1 MTSPNVWV
9 VPDRDL
15 IKQRAVRRALNTHL
29 VRLRASGWGAD
40 RVDADT
46 IQDLI
51 TVWDSLNRGDDHWA
65 SNELLSY
72 VRLARRQ
79 GERAEHSSGSRA
91 LLHLA
96 QDIEDHLPTPVSISK
111 IAEEVVE
118 QAEQGSSETSRA
130 RHLLLWFDV
139 LTLISEGHGNPVE
152 LAQAALGAYDTN
164 VEFFIHDHL
173 H

>member
-9 VPDRDL
+9 AQDL

-29 VRLRASGWGAD
+29 VRLRASGWGSD

-51 TVWDSLNRGDDHWA
+51 TVWDSLNRGDHWTP
-65 SNELLSY
+65 NELLPY
-72 VRLARRQ
+72 ARLARRQ
-79 GERAEHSSGSRA
+79 GERTEYSSGSRA

-96 QDIEDHLPTPVSISK
+96 QDLEDHLPTPVSISK

-118 QAEQGSSETSRA
+118 QTEQGSSEMARA